1 MGVSKFFAIDRMSWY
16 CYLLLS
22 DDGTRTYIGATI
34 DPDRRLQ
41 QHNGQKAGGA
51 KATHGR
57 SWTRY
62 ALVEG
67 FPDSTA
73 ALQFEW
79 AWKFQ
84 SRKFGHGL
92 SARIKGLW
100 ALLDS
105 PHSTSKARPFS
116 EWPHPPVVLFAAK
129 KLKPSALPIAES
141 VQNEY
146 LLPSSQS
153 TSVCPMAL

>member
-1 MGVSKFFAIDRMSWY
+1 MSVWY
-16 CYLLLS
+16 CYLLVS
-22 DDGTRTYIGATI
+22 EDGSRTYIGATI

-84 SRKFGHGL
+84 SRKIGHGL
-92 SARIKGLW
+92 SARIRGLW
-100 ALLDS
+100 VLLDS
-105 PHSTSKARPFS
+105 LQSTSKARPFS
-116 EWPHPPVVLFAAK
+116 EWSQPPMVLFAANAAK
-129 KLKPSALPIAES
+129 KLKHVSLPTEEG
-141 VQNEY
+141 VPHNEY
-146 LLPSSQS
+146 LLPSSES
-153 TSVCPMAL
+153 ASLCPMAL